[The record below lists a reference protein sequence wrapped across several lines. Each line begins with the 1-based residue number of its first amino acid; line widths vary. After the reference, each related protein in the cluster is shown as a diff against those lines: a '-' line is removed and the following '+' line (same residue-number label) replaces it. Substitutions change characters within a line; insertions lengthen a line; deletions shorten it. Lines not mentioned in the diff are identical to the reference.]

1 MKGSTWLF
9 TLASF
14 VGGILVFSSGYN
26 QVVRYL
32 EQPTWA
38 GLAMIA
44 FWLTLLL
51 FFVVTLGFI
60 MYAVDRKVGN
70 VRVKIALFERLLGY
84 SKEAIL
90 PESREKNK
98 ENS

>member
-26 QVVRYL
+26 QVLRYL
-32 EQPTWA
+32 EQPTWT
-38 GLAMIA
+38 GLALIA

-60 MYAVDRKVGN
+60 MYAVDRKAGN

-84 SKEAIL
+84 SKEAVL
-90 PESREKNK
+90 PESREQNK